1 MREENRIDYVE
12 IPVTDPAQARDFFAA
27 LMGWEF
33 QEWGDDYISFND
45 GRLDGG
51 FRRADKPAPA
61 EGVLVV
67 FFSTDL
73 ERDRDRVVELGATI
87 TRRKITESLH
97 AHSDRSSMRAT
108 QARVDSRC
116 YDGAQEVSRTRDRDH
131 GIRLL
136 RGVEKHQYAGS

>member
-12 IPVTDPAQARDFFAA
+12 IPVTDPAKARDFFAA

-45 GRLDGG
+45 GRVDGG
-51 FRRADKPAPA
+51 FRRSEEPAPA
-61 EGVLVV
+61 TGVLVV

-87 TRRKITESLH
+87 SQDIFAFPGGRRFH
-97 AHSDRSSMRAT
+97 F
-108 QARVDSRC
+108 VDPVGNEYAMWS
-116 YDGAQEVSRTRDRDH
+116 EVQD
-131 GIRLL
+131 
-136 RGVEKHQYAGS
+136 EQ

>member
-1 MREENRIDYVE
+1 MAKENRIDYVE
-12 IPVTDPAQARDFFAA
+12 IPVTDPAKARDFFAA

-51 FRRADKPAPA
+51 FRRSAQPAPA

-73 ERDRDRVVELGATI
+73 ERDRDRVVDEEDVVVVVVPREFAGLV
-87 TRRKITESLH
+87 RKTCLEV
-97 AHSDRSSMRAT
+97 
-108 QARVDSRC
+108 VDALD
-116 YDGAQEVSRTRDRDH
+116 DG
-131 GIRLL
+131 IL
-136 RGVEKHQYAGS
+136 RQ